1 MRRKVVYDVCVARDA
16 GGQQRGHAVAV
27 LLHGRSKLQ
36 QHPHDLKTA
45 RLRAVVKRRVACEQC
60 TIYGD
65 EHAMLNDLHIM
76 MPEEKV
82 LYGGVVHVISEEIQD
97 IGSIFISSQQIMQ
110 HIINYKMCKTAISVA
125 ESKQSHSG
133 KIEFKHLMS

>member
-1 MRRKVVYDVCVARDA
+1 
-16 GGQQRGHAVAV
+16 
-27 LLHGRSKLQ
+27 
-36 QHPHDLKTA
+36 
-45 RLRAVVKRRVACEQC
+45 
-60 TIYGD
+60 
-65 EHAMLNDLHIM
+65 MLNDLHIM